1 LCWISAVAALVTFVL
16 AVLLNSWLLFFV
28 VTLFIYLFIP
38 VQQIVCQEVVP
49 FYQRA
54 TSYGVYVFC
63 MFFLG
68 GLWGPAVTG
77 MISDAVNLQVAF
89 WINGAILLCLRYLV
103 CTVYREV

>member
-1 LCWISAVAALVTFVL
+1 M
-16 AVLLNSWLLFFV
+16 AVLLNAWPIFFL

-38 VQQIVCQEVVP
+38 VQQIVCQEIVP

-54 TSYGVYVFC
+54 TAYGMYVFC
-63 MFFLG
+63 MFLLG

-89 WINGAILLCLRYLV
+89 WVNGVILLVASFGYLFMYKF
-103 CTVYREV
+103 YRADYERARQLEV